1 MSSNADFTGSITFGI
16 VFILIGGLV
25 LLNEFDVIS
34 LTWSYLLPIILIAA
48 GIAVIVSSRFD
59 TNRQRA

>member
-1 MSSNADFTGSITFGI
+1 MTSNADFTGSITFGI

-34 LTWSYLLPIILIAA
+34 LTWSWVLPIILIAA
-48 GIAVIVSSRFD
+48 GIAVIVSSQVGSA
-59 TNRQRA
+59 RQRT